1 MAIELKD
8 ILSYQGIELGEE
20 ATVED
25 YKKSFDMVFVK
36 KDNAANDDEIKAAIM
51 GESTRKYATEIKRTF
66 KESGLELTEEEAKL
80 PVNDLLRLIPT
91 KKDEVYT
98 SKIEELEKKAGK
110 PSEALEALQTK
121 YNQLE
126 TKFGDVDKLRGDL
139 ANQLTEKDKEFDTF
153 QKTFKLN
160 EATKDIWGKVTSN
173 FSETASDLEK
183 RGFMAEMNDKYTIEL
198 DGDNPVIL
206 KDGHR
211 IADPNKHG
219 EFLAPVDVIKSE
231 AETAKIWKV
240 TDTSRTKRVST
251 PPPAVNSVGVNL
263 GTQKRVIRHTN

>member
-160 EATKDIWGKVTSN
+160 EATKDIWGKVNNGLSKQS
-173 FSETASDLEK
+173 SELE
-183 RGFMAEMNDKYTIEL
+183 RVGFVAKMNETYKIEL
-198 DGDNPVIL
+198 DGDSPVIL

-211 IADPNKHG
+211 IPDPSKHG
-219 EFLAPVDVIKSE
+219 EFLAPVDVLKSE
-231 AETAKIWKV
+231 AETMNLWKV
-240 TDTSRTKRVST
+240 TDPNKVKPVST
-251 PPPAVNSVGVNL
+251 PPPPISSGGVVT
-263 GTQKRVIRHTN
+263 GTQRRVIRH